1 MFPGNSYSEHSDL
14 FAAITRGLDII
25 GAAES
30 ALFPGRRPAAEIAIL
45 YPRSS
50 FMWDEWG
57 QKSPETIE
65 DETNGNMDGRTT
77 EYMAE
82 VHGLFAVL
90 AQSYDFPVDFMDEDD
105 AANVTHLSNYHVVFV
120 TQPSVPAESQSALQK
135 YAAAGGTVVL
145 SRGAAMLDRY
155 GQPLV
160 VLGDGIDTVKP
171 SPTAIGSVW
180 SLPNTDNGTFTKPAT
195 PTESAAVLAAPP
207 LTFAAYGQVGR
218 AAPTLP
224 KGSSVLAHFA
234 DGTPAAVET
243 LGKEGAGVIRLLWN
257 PGLSWDHSGWLT
269 GTGGF
274 LSGILAAANVSRPAW
289 TNMTSCQSAGG
300 VERGIET
307 PLLIDSGNSAAMTL
321 LNWCGGNVT
330 VKATASVGFM
340 VGSVTS
346 AVTGASLSFQQERA
360 ADGSDTGPT
369 TVADVTVSD
378 VDVLVFRR
386 K

>member
-1 MFPGNSYSEHSDL
+1 M
-14 FAAITRGLDII
+14 
-25 GAAES
+25 
-30 ALFPGRRPAAEIAIL
+30 
-45 YPRSS
+45 
-50 FMWDEWG
+50 
-57 QKSPETIE
+57 
-65 DETNGNMDGRTT
+65 
-77 EYMAE
+77 
-82 VHGLFAVL
+82 
-90 AQSYDFPVDFMDEDD
+90 
-105 AANVTHLSNYHVVFV
+105 
-120 TQPSVPAESQSALQK
+120 
-135 YAAAGGTVVL
+135 
-145 SRGAAMLDRY
+145 
-155 GQPLV
+155 
-160 VLGDGIDTVKP
+160 
-171 SPTAIGSVW
+171 
-180 SLPNTDNGTFTKPAT
+180 
-195 PTESAAVLAAPP
+195 
-207 LTFAAYGQVGR
+207 
-218 AAPTLP
+218 
-224 KGSSVLAHFA
+224 
-234 DGTPAAVET
+234 
-243 LGKEGAGVIRLLWN
+243 LWN

-330 VKATASVGFM
+330 VAATASVGFT